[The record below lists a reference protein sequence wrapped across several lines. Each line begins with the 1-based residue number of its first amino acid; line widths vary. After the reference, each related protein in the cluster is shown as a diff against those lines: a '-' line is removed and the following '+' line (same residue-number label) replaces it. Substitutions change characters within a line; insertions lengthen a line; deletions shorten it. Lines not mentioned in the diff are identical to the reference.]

1 MRLLILSFIFSVS
14 SVCFAQDEYMLWT
27 EIGASGDLMKKMDWY
42 ADFTSRIGKRG
53 LETFFPQ
60 VGIEYKVKKWFKP
73 SLEYRL
79 IIDKNSIG
87 NYKSS
92 NRLNLNANF
101 KKDIDRWGLSARVR
115 YQLAFKRLVGSNYND
130 DFDPAIRLK
139 PAVSYD
145 IDNCILTPKA
155 SAEFFYNPTYGPKG
169 PGFTKVR
176 MAIGASLELDGP
188 HDFSFKYQV
197 DKRFNDYEAGLR
209 HVLVLSYSYK
219 FK

>member
-1 MRLLILSFIFSVS
+1 MRLLILTFFLSIRSLVFS
-14 SVCFAQDEYMLWT
+14 QDEFMLWT
-27 EIGASGDLMKKMDWY
+27 EVGASGDLMKKTDWY
-42 ADFTSRIGKRG
+42 TDFSTRTGRNG

-79 IIDKNSIG
+79 IIDKNASG
-87 NYKSS
+87 NYKST

-101 KKDIDRWGLSARVR
+101 KKDIDRWGFSARLR
-115 YQLAFKRLVGSNYND
+115 YQLAFKRLASSDYND
-130 DFDPAIRLK
+130 DFDPAIRIK

-145 IDNCILTPKA
+145 IKKSKLTPKA
-155 SAEFFYNPTYGPKG
+155 SAEFFYNPQYGPKG

-188 HDFSFKYQV
+188 HDVSFKYQL
-197 DKRFNDYEAGLR
+197 DKKFNDYSAGLR
-209 HVLVLSYSYK
+209 HVLVLSYAYK